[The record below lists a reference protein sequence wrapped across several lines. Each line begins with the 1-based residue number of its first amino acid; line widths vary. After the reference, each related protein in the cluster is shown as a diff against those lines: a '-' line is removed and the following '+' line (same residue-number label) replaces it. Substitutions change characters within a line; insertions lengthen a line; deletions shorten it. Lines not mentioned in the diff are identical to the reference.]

1 MDSLVIVDCQY
12 DFIDGTL
19 ACKHSHEAVEAIIHF
34 LNTHE
39 VKALYT
45 SDWHRPSN
53 QSFKRNGGIWPDH
66 CVQGTKGAELDS
78 EFSKVEKEE
87 NRPVAANRY
96 LKGIADDHEEYS
108 AFLGKTASGEVLKD
122 AVSPHVY
129 VAGIASEFCVRETVL
144 SLLKAGHT
152 VTLLEDGL
160 GYVDQQAHEKN
171 LSDLKARG
179 VNSI

>member
-1 MDSLVIVDCQY
+1 M
-12 DFIDGTL
+12 
-19 ACKHSHEAVEAIIHF
+19 
-34 LNTHE
+34 
-39 VKALYT
+39 
-45 SDWHRPSN
+45 
-53 QSFKRNGGIWPDH
+53 
-66 CVQGTKGAELDS
+66 
-78 EFSKVEKEE
+78 EKEE

-96 LKGIADDHEEYS
+96 LKGIADDYEEYS
-108 AFLGKTASGEVLKD
+108 AFLGKTAAGEVLKD

-179 VNSI
+179 VKSI